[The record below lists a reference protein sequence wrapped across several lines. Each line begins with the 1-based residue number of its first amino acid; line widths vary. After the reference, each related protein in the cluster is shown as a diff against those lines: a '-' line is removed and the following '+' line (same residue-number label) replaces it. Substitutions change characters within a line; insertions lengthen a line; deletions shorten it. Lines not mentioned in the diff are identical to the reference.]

1 VPLHAGHLAGLAA
14 DAGGRVDEHADLL
27 VLADRGARSRGR
39 DVLDLQRAAHQTV
52 PTFSSFTRKVLYFGV
67 CEFGSTT
74 LGVRRFAIGPRPVP
88 LPVRPANPKWIGI
101 ATCHTILPVTFM
113 GRIRLVTSARP
124 SIDPRGV
131 ERRMRSSLAIFRSL
145 ASPSGIST
153 KNSGWSAAFG
163 AMCFVQ

>member
-1 VPLHAGHLAGLAA
+1 
-14 DAGGRVDEHADLL
+14 EHADLV
-27 VLADRGARSRGR
+27 VLADGGPRPRGR
-39 DVLDLQRAAHQTV
+39 DVLDLERAAHQAGP
-52 PTFSSFTRKVLYFGV
+52 PTFSSFTRKVLYSGV
-67 CEFGSTT
+67 KEFGSTT
-74 LGVRRFAIGPRPVP
+74 LGVSRFAIGPRPVP

-101 ATCHTILPVTFM
+101 ATCHTVLPVTFM